1 MVASGANAETIFEW
15 SSSTD
20 SLTSYPIQTTSDDL
34 GIGAFAPITIDDSGS
49 IWIGLNRTLLRLNPQ
64 TGAET
69 TLALPPVEVAAAGSG
84 LPEYP
89 GPPGQ
94 YNAIDSLVLDGAGDI
109 VVSRTFA
116 TQLQSVDPSSFA
128 VSDLDVPLGTVLAG
142 YGGADLASDETT
154 NGLAVVLFSA
164 SNGNELGQYVNGDW
178 YVGGGGC
185 PAMGV
190 TYSDNE
196 LAVSGQDCVTLGSGG
211 SGQSPE
217 VFTESIAIQEIP
229 YVGVFRLNNG
239 VTVGGST
246 TGLTS
251 IASGGQDT
259 GISLGSVY
267 SSPSV
272 GASSNSYK
280 VNGSSEPDTVL
291 ISPALIA
298 PSGAD
303 QIWFVPAQGIAEVGL
318 VDFS

>member
-1 MVASGANAETIFEW
+1 MITQLARSDGLALRARRPRAVGTGRTEELKSECDE
-15 SSSTD
+15 
-20 SLTSYPIQTTSDDL
+20 TSY
-34 GIGAFAPITIDDSGS
+34 
-49 IWIGLNRTLLRLNPQ
+49 
-64 TGAET
+64 
-69 TLALPPVEVAAAGSG
+69 
-84 LPEYP
+84 
-89 GPPGQ
+89 
-94 YNAIDSLVLDGAGDI
+94 
-109 VVSRTFA
+109 
-116 TQLQSVDPSSFA
+116 
-128 VSDLDVPLGTVLAG
+128 
-142 YGGADLASDETT
+142 
-154 NGLAVVLFSA
+154 
-164 SNGNELGQYVNGDW
+164 
-178 YVGGGGC
+178 
-185 PAMGV
+185 
-190 TYSDNE
+190 TYQ
-196 LAVSGQDCVTLGSGG
+196 QDCITLGSGG

-217 VFTESIAIQEIP
+217 AFTESIAIQEIP